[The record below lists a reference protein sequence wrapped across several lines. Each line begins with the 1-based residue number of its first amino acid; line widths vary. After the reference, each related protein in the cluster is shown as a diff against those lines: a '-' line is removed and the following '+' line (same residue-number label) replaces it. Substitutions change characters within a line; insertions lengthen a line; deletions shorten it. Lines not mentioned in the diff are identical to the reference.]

1 MIKHL
6 KVPDSEAQESKEFL
20 ESIDALNGDFLPI
33 KKEGFVLW
41 PLNFAVD
48 GEIVECQGLVTNRS
62 SRDYRNRLSPE
73 IRKLAPRAFDIFGDI
88 AIIRLPDELSESSDP
103 IAQALLDSNPNISKV
118 ALDLGVGG
126 QYRLRKLEL
135 IGGEPGFVSVHKE
148 NGLTFKLDISKVYF
162 SPRLAM
168 ERQRISKL
176 VDSGEKIL
184 DAFAGAAP
192 FSVTLARRGCSVT
205 AVDANPE
212 SEKWAHDNFHLNHI
226 PVSDYDFICSRIE
239 DTVADL
245 DKYDRIIMNNP
256 TKSLSYVNLLSPL
269 VRSGGY
275 IHLYCMAPKDG
286 SLDVMENF
294 GSEFEYTRTREV
306 HPYSPSTSLMVFDI
320 KKVISNVQSGN
331 Q

>member
-1 MIKHL
+1 
-6 KVPDSEAQESKEFL
+6 V
-20 ESIDALNGDFLPI
+20 
-33 KKEGFVLW
+33 
-41 PLNFAVD
+41 
-48 GEIVECQGLVTNRS
+48 
-62 SRDYRNRLSPE
+62 
-73 IRKLAPRAFDIFGDI
+73 
-88 AIIRLPDELSESSDP
+88 IIRLPDELSESSDH

-192 FSVTLARRGCSVT
+192 FSVTLARRGCRVT

-256 TKSLSYVNLLSPL
+256 TKSLSYVDLLSPL
-269 VRSGGY
+269 VRPGGY

-294 GSEFEYTRTREV
+294 GSEFECTRTREV